1 MRRWL
6 FIGLIVFSASSMRAQ
21 FAELQLA
28 AAIRGSYTTSSKLFY
43 NPDSPSPII
52 RAEHIPLEGI
62 YGWGVDVRIQRPTDM
77 FFLSFSVEYLTK
89 TLTQNQLVA
98 LTNSTQIL
106 PVTDGMISIPIEVSV
121 GSFIPL
127 GSERFRMYMA
137 GGIGAYY
144 AERVLEVA
152 GVKAPRTNSPLAY
165 GIHVESGF
173 EYAVLPALSVRT
185 EMRFRDPEIVTMN
198 KFEQA
203 GVVYQGRTIVFP
215 NRELKTKVNLDGL
228 NFSIGLVA
236 HIF

>member
-1 MRRWL
+1 MWRWL
-6 FIGLIVFSASSMRAQ
+6 FIGLTVLTTTSARAQ
-21 FAELQLA
+21 FADLQLA
-28 AAIRGSYTTSSKLFY
+28 ASLRGSYTTSSKLFY

-62 YGWGVDVRIQRPTDM
+62 YGWGVEVRIQRPIDM

-89 TLTQNQLVA
+89 TLTQHQLVA
-98 LTNSTQIL
+98 FTNSPRIL

-144 AERVLEVA
+144 AERILEVA
-152 GVKAPRTNSPLAY
+152 GVKAPPTNSPLAF

-173 EYAVLPALSVRT
+173 EYSVLPTVSVRA
-185 EMRFRDPEIVTMN
+185 EMRFRDPEIITMN
-198 KFEQA
+198 KFEQT
-203 GVVYQGRTIVFP
+203 GTVYENTTIVFP
-215 NRELKTKVNLDGL
+215 NRELKTRVNLDGL
-228 NFSIGLVA
+228 NFSVGLVA
-236 HIF
+236 HVF